1 MAQHDYD
8 IANQG
13 FPAFRSDLNNV
24 LEAINTS
31 NSGTSRPSSAV
42 AGTVWLDTT
51 SATTPTLKFYD
62 GADDISLATLD
73 YTANTVN
80 WLDSSVVSDL
90 VNDTTPQL
98 GGQLDVNGNA
108 IGDGTLELLKFV
120 ETGSAVNELTITNN
134 STTNAPIL
142 SSTGDDTNIDLAITP
157 KGSGNVVLDGI
168 KFPNADGTADQILKT
183 DGSGNLSFADASAGG
198 TSWQTVKTG
207 AFTAVAGEGYFC
219 NTTSSAFTATLP
231 ASASQGDEVSFIDYA
246 GTFDTN
252 NLTVGRNSHNIQG
265 DASDSSISF
274 TTGIDSTYKEYMFI
288 FNNIHPETDGT
299 NFQFNLSTDS
309 GSNYN
314 VTKTTT
320 YFYSSHKEDGTSGSM
335 SYYANQDLAQGTGF
349 QNLLTGTGTDND
361 QSGAGYL
368 HLFNPSSTTFV
379 KHFIARCQH
388 YMYVDF
394 SQEYYTAG
402 YGNTTSA
409 VDAVQFKMS
418 SGNIDDGTIQMFG
431 VV

>member
-1 MAQHDYD
+1 M
-8 IANQG
+8 
-13 FPAFRSDLNNV
+13 
-24 LEAINTS
+24 
-31 NSGTSRPSSAV
+31 
-42 AGTVWLDTT
+42 
-51 SATTPTLKFYD
+51 
-62 GADDISLATLD
+62 
-73 YTANTVN
+73 
-80 WLDSSVVSDL
+80 SVY
-90 VNDTTPQL
+90 
-98 GGQLDVNGNA
+98 NA
-108 IGDGTLELLKFV
+108 IRYNNPYANAGSLVLL
-120 ETGSAVNELTITNN
+120 
-134 STTNAPIL
+134 ST
-142 SSTGDDTNIDLAITP
+142 
-157 KGSGNVVLDGI
+157 
-168 KFPNADGTADQILKT
+168 
-183 DGSGNLSFADASAGG
+183 
-198 TSWQTVKTG
+198 QT
-207 AFTAVAGEGYFC
+207 
-219 NTTSSAFTATLP
+219 
-231 ASASQGDEVSFIDYA
+231 ASAS
-246 GTFDTN
+246 
-252 NLTVGRNSHNIQG
+252 
-265 DASDSSISF
+265 SSISF